1 VGEALAWGLVA
12 ASSLVVGGLIATYV
26 RISPRTLAL
35 IMAFGAGVLLSAVAF
50 ELVQQAIETAG
61 GIRSMAI
68 GLFAGSATFFVGD
81 ALIDRMGGRDRK
93 RSAGIRDDSRG
104 LAIVL
109 GTVLDGVPES
119 IVLGMTLIGGGQ
131 IGITMLAAI
140 FLSNLPEAIAA
151 TSGLRAG
158 AEPWSRARVLR
169 LWVLVTVVSGLASA
183 AGYGFFG
190 DVSPDLVAFVLGF
203 AGGALLTMLADTLMP
218 EAYEN
223 GGPLVGVVTTFGFAT
238 AVAIDAFS

>member
-1 VGEALAWGLVA
+1 VVEALAWGLVA
-12 ASSLVVGGLIATYV
+12 ASSLVIGGLIALYV
-26 RISPRTLAL
+26 HISSRTLAL

-50 ELVQQAIETAG
+50 ELVEQAIETAG
-61 GIRSMAI
+61 GIRAMAI
-68 GLFAGSATFFVGD
+68 GLFAGSTTFFLGD
-81 ALIDRMGGRDRK
+81 TLIDRMGGRDRK
-93 RSAGIRDDSRG
+93 RSAGVGADARG
-104 LAIVL
+104 LPIVL

-119 IVLGMTLIGGGQ
+119 IVLGMTLLGGGQ
-131 IGITMLAAI
+131 IGITMLAAV

-151 TSGLRAG
+151 TSGLRVGPA
-158 AEPWSRARVLR
+158 PWSRGRVLR
-169 LWVLVTVVSGLASA
+169 LWTLVTVVSGFAAA

-190 DVSPDLVAFVLGF
+190 HVSPDVVAFVLGF

-218 EAYEN
+218 EAYEH

>member
-1 VGEALAWGLVA
+1 VEK
-12 ASSLVVGGLIATYV
+12 
-26 RISPRTLAL
+26 
-35 IMAFGAGVLLSAVAF
+35 
-50 ELVQQAIETAG
+50 AINVAG
-61 GIRSMAI
+61 GFRSTAI
-68 GLFAGSATFFVGD
+68 GLFAGSAVFFVGD
-81 ALIDRMGGRDRK
+81 GLIDRMGGRDRK
-93 RSAGIRDDSRG
+93 RSAGMGPDSRG

-109 GTVLDGVPES
+109 GTVLDGIPES
-119 IVLGMTLIGGGQ
+119 IVLGMTLLGGGQ
-131 IGITMLAAI
+131 IGVTMLAAV

-158 AEPWSRARVLR
+158 SSPWSRGRVLR
-169 LWVLVTVVSGLASA
+169 LWVLVTAVSGLASA

-190 DVSPDLVAFVLGF
+190 DVSPDVVAFVLGF
-203 AGGALLTMLADTLMP
+203 AGGALITMLADTLMP